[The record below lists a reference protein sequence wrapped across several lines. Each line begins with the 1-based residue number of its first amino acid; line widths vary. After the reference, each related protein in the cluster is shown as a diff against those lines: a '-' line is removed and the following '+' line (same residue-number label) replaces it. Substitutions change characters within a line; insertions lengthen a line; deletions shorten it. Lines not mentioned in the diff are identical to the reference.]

1 MSPNYRT
8 KVRDSFK
15 DGSWT
20 EHTPLTIVPAIG
32 SYIESRLR
40 RALYRNHTRPLT
52 IGEFVKGM
60 RGLGSKRITQIL
72 NRALQ
77 NKRANQC
84 VSPNTATTRD
94 ERTYHTGDVNEH
106 GYEVLATILDYARQQ
121 RLFAA
126 GLRFQDPLPRHKRR
140 SAASRNCGCRA
151 RTKCNGQCTYVSKM
165 CVPRDNRARGF
176 HGSAYHPDQSVS
188 AATDDDRRRIDNLAR
203 TNVTASIRQDADSS
217 ADVSAAHSLKM
228 QYIRRGQK
236 MWRRPGSK
244 VRLPITRRS

>member
-1 MSPNYRT
+1 MPPNFRA
-8 KVRDSFK
+8 KVQSSFQ

-20 EHTPLTIVPAIG
+20 EQTPLTTVPSIG

-40 RALYRNHTRPLT
+40 RALYRNQRRPLT

-60 RGLGSKRITQIL
+60 RGLGGNRIAQIL
-72 NRALQ
+72 DRALQ
-77 NKRANQC
+77 NRRANQC
-84 VSPNTATTRD
+84 VSPNTVATRD
-94 ERTYHTGDVNEH
+94 ERVYHTGDVNEH

-126 GLRFQDPLPRHKRR
+126 GLRFQVPLPRHARR

-151 RTKCNGQCTYVSKM
+151 RAECDGPCVYVSGM

-176 HGSAYHPDQSVS
+176 HGSPYHPDQSVS
-188 AATDDDRRRIDNLAR
+188 ATTAAERRRIRNSAR
-203 TNVTASIRQDADSS
+203 TSITAAVQQDADSM
-217 ADVSAAHSLKM
+217 ADVNAGHNRRLE
-228 QYIRRGQK
+228 YIQRGQK